1 KRDVKEVL
9 NILKK
14 TDSPAVENEFGMCLR
29 SIIHSVCERRK
40 YFHTFDDNYNLEI
53 NLDSYKF
60 LNFEYERFKQKVEVV
75 NYNKSLVEKEPTY
88 AVEFDREIK
97 ALNKFIDDVLIR
109 QLESLNTDLASNGE
123 TVILEE
129 YPNLKEIVSSR
140 EEILNEVITWKKTF
154 QK

>member
-1 KRDVKEVL
+1 MDKEKQTNIEEEGTSTTDASL
-9 NILKK
+9 NTAEQTEQDDKGG
-14 TDSPAVENEFGMCLR
+14 ENTR
-29 SIIHSVCERRK
+29 IP
-40 YFHTFDDNYNLEI
+40 
-53 NLDSYKF
+53 
-60 LNFEYERFKQKVEVV
+60 YERFKQKVEVV